1 MPITRVLPDVVL
13 LAVAATWGGS
23 YLGAKDLAEASSA
36 PAVMCLRFVP
46 AAVVLLGVAA
56 GRGKLRA
63 LHRLAVP
70 GVCLG
75 ILRAATIA
83 LETIGV
89 TRTSATN
96 AGLIIGLSVL
106 MTPIFEAAAVR
117 RRLSGQLVAAMLL
130 GVVGIA
136 LLVGGGGF
144 SAPSGG
150 DLLMLGAAVTRAL
163 LGVAEARFTRA
174 GAAGDADV
182 LQLTAIELTLGAGF
196 FAAWGGHAALAHV
209 PEFTGHDWANL
220 VYLTV
225 GCTLLA
231 FVGQL
236 WATKHT
242 SASRASIL
250 LGTEPGWALVV
261 GIVLAGEAIGA
272 ASMAGALI
280 LLVAVTW
287 GGRAEYRWRTNKP
300 HRRTDGHGRPPLT
313 EAR

>member
-1 MPITRVLPDVVL
+1 MSMARFLPDVVL

-46 AAVVLLGVAA
+46 AAVILLGVAA
-56 GRGKLRA
+56 GRGRFRSLRTV
-63 LHRLAVP
+63 AVP
-70 GVCLG
+70 GLCLG
-75 ILRAATIA
+75 VLRAATIA
-83 LETIGV
+83 LETVGV

-106 MTPIFEAAAVR
+106 MTPIFESMVVR

-136 LLVGGGGF
+136 MLVGGDGF

-150 DLLMLGAAVTRAL
+150 DFLMLGAAITRAL

-174 GAAGDADV
+174 GAVGGADV
-182 LQLTAIELTLGAGF
+182 LQLTTIELTLGAVV
-196 FAAWGGHAALAHV
+196 FAVWGGSAAVAHI
-209 PEFTGHDWANL
+209 PGFTGHDWANL
-220 VYLTV
+220 AYLTV

-231 FVGQL
+231 FLGQL
-236 WATKHT
+236 WATEHT
-242 SASRASIL
+242 SASRAGIL
-250 LGTEPGWALVV
+250 LGTEPGWALAV
-261 GIVLAGEAIGA
+261 GIVLAGDAIGPG
-272 ASMAGALI
+272 SLVGALV

-287 GGRAEYRWRTNKP
+287 GGRAEYRWRMAAP
-300 HRRTDGHGRPPLT
+300 RRRQDARRTIAG
-313 EAR
+313 